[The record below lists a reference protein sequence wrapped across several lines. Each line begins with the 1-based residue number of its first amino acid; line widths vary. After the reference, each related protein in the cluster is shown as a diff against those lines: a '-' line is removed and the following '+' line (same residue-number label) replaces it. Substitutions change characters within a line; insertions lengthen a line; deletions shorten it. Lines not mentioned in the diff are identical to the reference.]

1 MVAIARALQDRDAAD
16 SGVLVLDEPTAS
28 LPAEE
33 VEHLLAALRRYAA
46 AGQTILYVTHRLEE
60 VLDIADRATVL
71 YDGRVTAT
79 VDRAGLDH
87 ERLVELIM
95 GRRVERGLA
104 ARTAAPRKGRPRLRC
119 EGLNGGAVHGVD
131 FGVSAGE
138 IVGVAGLLGS
148 GRSTLLRLLF
158 GATERRAGNVWI
170 DGDPVTFRVPRDAM
184 RAGVA
189 YVPEDRA
196 HDAAFFDLSVT
207 DNLGM
212 ATVGEYFSAGRIRR
226 SAERRDARDL
236 IATHL
241 IKAASEDAPFSSLSG
256 GNQQKVILARWLRR
270 KPRVI
275 LLDEP
280 TQGVDVGARL
290 EIWSLVRRAV
300 DEGASV
306 LVVSS
311 DLEELSR
318 VADRAIVL
326 RRGRLVAELAGSEL
340 TQDRLDH
347 LTLTAEE
354 AA

>member
-1 MVAIARALQDRDAAD
+1 
-16 SGVLVLDEPTAS
+16 
-28 LPAEE
+28 
-33 VEHLLAALRRYAA
+33 
-46 AGQTILYVTHRLEE
+46 
-60 VLDIADRATVL
+60 
-71 YDGRVTAT
+71 
-79 VDRAGLDH
+79 
-87 ERLVELIM
+87 
-95 GRRVERGLA
+95 
-104 ARTAAPRKGRPRLRC
+104 
-119 EGLNGGAVHGVD
+119 
-131 FGVSAGE
+131 
-138 IVGVAGLLGS
+138 
-148 GRSTLLRLLF
+148 
-158 GATERRAGNVWI
+158 
-170 DGDPVTFRVPRDAM
+170 
-184 RAGVA
+184 
-189 YVPEDRA
+189 
-196 HDAAFFDLSVT
+196 
-207 DNLGM
+207 M

-226 SAERRDARDL
+226 SAERRDAREL
-236 IATHL
+236 IASHL

-270 KPRVI
+270 RPRLV

-290 EIWSLVRRAV
+290 EIWDLVRRAV